1 MKNLTSFLTAALIL
15 LTAASCERIQ
25 RSSGESHTLRGKLV
39 QSCEETEGL
48 EGVELGLFLDRGEM
62 PFGGNSG
69 SEYIDRVQTG
79 ADGSFE
85 LSYEAGIKTNIY
97 LNKIRGQNQ
106 SPRLLMMG
114 IPRNKDLDLG
124 LVYHSRPEVDIRFTL
139 DPKFP
144 FSDQDTLSI
153 GGLAGVFRNGS
164 LERREIPGPF
174 SKDQVIVYREGY
186 DGTVQVY
193 QTDSSVLDGDL
204 TLVDP
209 EFIRSI
215 GFYFLGHFEQ
225 DNWTSYLT
233 IPCEENE
240 VKVVLD
246 SSLVGN

>member
-1 MKNLTSFLTAALIL
+1 MKNSISFLTTALIL

-85 LSYEAGIKTNIY
+85 LSYEAGIKANIY

-139 DPKFP
+139 DPKYP
-144 FSDQDTLSI
+144 FSSLDTLLV
-153 GGLAGVFRNGS
+153 GGLAGEFRDGS
-164 LERREIPGPF
+164 RHWREIPGPF
-174 SKDQVIVYREGY
+174 SKNQLVVFKKNIVGSVQTYSADFSAYKEYMDPDFVTGLPYQFKGY
-186 DGTVQVY
+186 SKYG
-193 QTDSSVLDGDL
+193 GGAL
-204 TLVDP
+204 TLT
-209 EFIRSI
+209 E
-215 GFYFLGHFEQ
+215 
-225 DNWTSYLT
+225 
-233 IPCEENE
+233 PCLENE
-240 VKVVLD
+240 IRLELD
-246 SSLVGN
+246 SSLLGN